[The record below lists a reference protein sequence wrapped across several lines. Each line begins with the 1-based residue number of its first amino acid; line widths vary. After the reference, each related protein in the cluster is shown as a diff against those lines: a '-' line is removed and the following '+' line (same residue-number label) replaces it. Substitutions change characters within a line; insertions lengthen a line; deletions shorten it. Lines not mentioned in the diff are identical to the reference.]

1 MTKQV
6 FAEVVLRAS
15 DGSSILEAEE
25 PITPETAK
33 QYKIDEERMRQ
44 AREKLLAYGFQMVV
58 AGPYSVSIS
67 GGKDAFERVFQT
79 RLRVRQA
86 AVAVSEPGITAG
98 AKTFYEAQDP
108 IKIPEDL
115 VSFVAAVTLPTPPE
129 LFP

>member
-6 FAEVVLRAS
+6 IAEVVLRAS

-79 RLRVRQA
+79 RLRVRH
-86 AVAVSEPGITAG
+86 AVSEPGITAG

-115 VSFVAAVTLPTPPE
+115 VFFVAAVTLPTPPE